1 MISLISKPTIAP
13 IAEERRMPLP
23 SIILHKYYNW
33 LLVFLG
39 ASLAITPVASGAIAE
54 RGSGG
59 ALEQGSGGAG
69 ELLSRGAGENYQ
81 LPITHYQLPITN
93 YQLPI
98 TNYQLLAQNYPPY
111 PPLQQY
117 NPPPFPDNRIPTGRY
132 VVYVNGDSPLL
143 LQFVQQVEPAA
154 TVLLYKERRV
164 IEAGSFFDESSAQLR
179 VLQLRTIGVE
189 AQITNLKDG
198 QEFSELIPFQQP
210 NYYPVTP
217 SLVPIQQP
225 NFIPI
230 SPNSFP
236 QNNPG
241 TGTGLY
247 QVVVDTGSATL
258 SQVRGVESTAFV
270 RQYGGV
276 QIIQAGSF
284 GDQINAER
292 RIETL
297 AAQGIPATIVRSGQE
312 FSNTIP
318 NQPLFTPNQ
327 PYLPPVQPY
336 ISPTQPYIPPAQN
349 LGQSNANSYFV
360 VVSGNRGDLQQI
372 RQEILRLGVSGD
384 IVVATDIGGDPHV
397 KVGPFTDQQIAERW
411 ERYLRD
417 SGIKTARI
425 YFGQ

>member
-1 MISLISKPTIAP
+1 ML
-13 IAEERRMPLP
+13 
-23 SIILHKYYNW
+23 
-33 LLVFLG
+33 LG
-39 ASLAITPVASGAIAE
+39 ASLAITPAASGAI
-54 RGSGG
+54 SP
-59 ALEQGSGGAG
+59 QGSGGAG
-69 ELLSRGAGENYQ
+69 ELLSRGALEQGSGGAGEN
-81 LPITHYQLPITN
+81 YQLPITN

-98 TNYQLLAQNYPPY
+98 THYPLSITNYPLLAQNYPPY

-117 NPPPFPDNRIPTGRY
+117 NPPPFPDSRIPTGRY

-164 IEAGSFFDESSAQLR
+164 IGAGSFFDESSAQLR

-189 AQITNLKDG
+189 AQITNFKDG

-210 NYYPVTP
+210 NYYPSPP
-217 SLVPIQQP
+217 SLPPIQQP
-225 NFIPI
+225 NFIP
-230 SPNSFP
+230 SPPNP
-236 QNNPG
+236 LPPTNPG

-247 QVVVDTGSATL
+247 QVVVDAGSATL
-258 SQVRGVESTAFV
+258 AQVRGVESTAFV
-270 RQYGGV
+270 RQYGGTRV
-276 QIIQAGSF
+276 IQAGSF

-292 RIETL
+292 RVETL
-297 AAQGIPATIVRSGQE
+297 ASRGIPATIVRSGQE
-312 FSNTIP
+312 FGNPIP

-327 PYLPPVQPY
+327 PYIPPVQPY